1 MSQPPADTKLW
12 GGRFDLPTDRVMERF
27 SASEH
32 FDRALFAHDIA
43 GSKAHARMLEKAGIL
58 DAAECAR
65 IVEGLDTIEQEIRA
79 GKFAWRQELEDV
91 HMNIE
96 ARLTELIGDAGR
108 KLHTA
113 RSRNDQVATDM
124 RLYVR
129 EAIDAVVA
137 RLRAL
142 QSVLLDLAEGEADTI
157 MPGLTHMQSAQ
168 PVTCGHHLMAWFEMF
183 DRDASRFMDC
193 RARLNVSPL
202 GAAALAGTSFD
213 IDRRMTAEAL
223 GFDAVSANS
232 LDSVSDRDFALEF
245 NAAAAILAVHLSR
258 ISEELVLWSSE
269 RFGFVD
275 LGDAF
280 CTGSSIM
287 PQKKNPDAAE
297 LVRGKS
303 GRVTG
308 NLVALLMIMK
318 GQPLAYNRD
327 NQEDKEPV
335 FDTVST
341 VTDCLDVFIAM
352 LPGARFD
359 RARMRSAAADG
370 YATATDLADYL
381 VRRGVPFRTA
391 HEIVGR
397 VVNAAIADGMS
408 LEDMPLERLR
418 GISESI
424 GDDVY
429 DILSVE
435 GSVNARDHVGGTAP
449 SRVRSA
455 IAEARRRLAALKPDA
470 AT

>member
-1 MSQPPADTKLW
+1 MSNNADKKLW
-12 GGRFDLPTDRVMERF
+12 GGRFAAATDALMERF

-32 FDRALFAHDIA
+32 FDRELASQDIT
-43 GSKAHARMLEKAGIL
+43 GSKAHARMLARAGVL
-58 DAAECAR
+58 SDDECAQ
-65 IVEGLDTIEQEIRA
+65 ILAGLDTVAAEIRD
-79 GKFAWRQELEDV
+79 GRFHWRADREDV

-96 ARLTELIGDAGR
+96 ARLTELIGEPGK

-124 RLYVR
+124 RLFVR
-129 EAIDAVVA
+129 DAADAIVE

-142 QSVLLDLAEGEADTI
+142 QAVLLDLAEREADSI

-168 PVTCGHHLMAWFEMF
+168 PVTLGHHLMAWFEMLE
-183 DRDASRFMDC
+183 RDAGRFADC

-202 GAAALAGTSFD
+202 GAAALAGTSFA
-213 IDRRMTAEAL
+213 IDRAMTADEL
-223 GFDAVSANS
+223 GFAAVSANS
-232 LDSVSDRDFALEF
+232 LDSVSDRDFAMEF
-245 NAAAAILAVHLSR
+245 NAAAAIVAIHLSR

-297 LVRGKS
+297 LVRGKA

-308 NLVALLMIMK
+308 NLVALLMLMK

-335 FDTVST
+335 FDSVRTVI
-341 VTDCLDVFIAM
+341 DCLDVFTAM
-352 LPGARFD
+352 LPGATFD
-359 RARMRSAAADG
+359 RQRMRAAAAEG
-370 YATATDLADYL
+370 FSTATDLADYL

-397 VVNAAIADGMS
+397 VVQAAIADGAE
-408 LEDMPLERLR
+408 LIDLPLSRLR
-418 GISESI
+418 GISAEI
-424 GDDVY
+424 GEDVF

-449 SRVRSA
+449 ARVREA
-455 IAEARRRLAALKPDA
+455 VAEGRRRIAGAGGGD
-470 AT
+470 TR

>member
-1 MSQPPADTKLW
+1 MTETPADKKPW
-12 GGRFDLPTDRVMERF
+12 GGRFDEPTHRIMERF

-32 FDRALFAHDIA
+32 FDRALFAQDIA
-43 GSKAHARMLEKAGIL
+43 GSKAHARMLEAAGVLTATECDRIIDGL
-58 DAAECAR
+58 DA
-65 IVEGLDTIEQEIRA
+65 IEAEIRA
-79 GKFAWRQELEDV
+79 GQFTWRQDLEDV

-96 ARLTELIGDAGR
+96 ARLTEMIGDAGR

-129 EAIDAVVA
+129 DAIDETVK

-142 QSVLLDLAEGEADTI
+142 QGVLTDLAEREADTI

-168 PVTCGHHLMAWFEMF
+168 PVTCGHHLMAWFEML
-183 DRDASRFMDC
+183 DRDASRFVDC

-202 GAAALAGTSFD
+202 GAAALAGTSFA
-213 IDRRMTAEAL
+213 IDRQMTADAL
-223 GFDAVSANS
+223 GFDAVSRNS
-232 LDSVSDRDFALEF
+232 LDSVSDRDFLMEF
-245 NAAAAILAVHLSR
+245 NAAAAILSVHLSR

-297 LVRGKS
+297 LVRGKA
-303 GRVTG
+303 GRISG
-308 NLVALLMIMK
+308 NLVALLMLMK

-335 FDTVST
+335 FDTVRT
-341 VTDCLDVFIAM
+341 IADCLDVFTAM

-359 RARMRSAAADG
+359 RKRMRAAAADG

-397 VVNAAIADGMS
+397 VVNAAIAEGRS
-408 LEDMPLERLR
+408 LEDMPLDHLR
-418 GISESI
+418 AISEDI
-424 GDDVY
+424 AEDVY
-429 DILSVE
+429 DILGVE

-449 SRVRSA
+449 SRVRA
-455 IAEARRRLAALKPDA
+455 AVADARRRIGTSGADGGD
-470 AT
+470 